1 MTENIIA
8 LIFVLLF
15 DMVLIFLIRRNKI
28 RRNRKNSGES
38 IEARIKQWDV
48 LAGRPTRYI
57 IKAEYRIGKETRTK
71 IFVTSSKFAKEYQ
84 NESNIQIV
92 AVPNSDTAYL
102 AEEDWKYQDRFLF
115 VLLIF
120 TFPIFI
126 ATLLPILIY

>member
-1 MTENIIA
+1 MIENTIVFIS
-8 LIFVLLF
+8 VLMF
-15 DMVLIFLIRRNKI
+15 DLVLIFMISRNKI

-57 IKAEYRIGKETRTK
+57 IKAEYRIGEETRTK
-71 IFVTSSKFAKEYQ
+71 IFVTGSKFAKKYQ